1 MRRVTRWL
9 AVLLFSSAAL
19 WCAPACRLSLASAQA
34 NINAQRL
41 APALSDTERC
51 LAEEPLHS
59 AALVLKGNVLY
70 LLGRDAEAITL
81 LENLVRREPF
91 NMEGRYA
98 LGRVYYFNA
107 RPDPACAQFEAV
119 VTAQP
124 GHYRA
129 WDNLGLAREA
139 AGRVPEA
146 IQAHIR
152 AIALVATEHREY
164 DWAHA
169 NLAEL
174 LMKEDDN
181 RRAFSLAVEAAE
193 RNPQSSRNFYLAGK
207 ALTRLEQWPKAERWL
222 RRSAELD
229 PTDAAPHYLLA
240 RLYRR
245 LDRLDEADVERKLFL
260 DLQSKAPDKR
270 R

>member
-1 MRRVTRWL
+1 MTWVTRWL
-9 AVLLFSSAAL
+9 AALLLGTAAL
-19 WCAPACRLSLASAQA
+19 WCAPTCRLQLASAQA
-34 NINAQRL
+34 NISAQRF
-41 APALSDTERC
+41 APALADTEQC

-59 AALVLKGNVLY
+59 AALVLKGNLLY

-81 LENLVRREPF
+81 LEDLVRREPF
-91 NMEGRYA
+91 NSDGRYA

-107 RPDPACAQFEAV
+107 RPDPACAQFEAIV
-119 VTAQP
+119 AAQP
-124 GHYRA
+124 DHYRA

-139 AGRVPEA
+139 AGRIPEA

-152 AIALVATEHREY
+152 AISLVATAHRGY

-181 RRAFSLAVEAAE
+181 RRAFNLAVEAAE

-240 RLYRR
+240 QLYRR
-245 LDRLDEADVERKLFL
+245 LERPAEADAERKLFL
-260 DLQSKAPDKR
+260 ELQAKAPDKR